1 MARHPDID
9 IARVPDKAPDRGRAR
24 LLADR
29 IWPRGV
35 SKAAQRPD
43 DWLRDSA
50 PTGALG
56 AWFGHDPQKRGAF
69 RNRPLRELANKAD
82 AVGRCLAWRRAR
94 PAPLRFAAP
103 DREHNQAV
111 VLRDDLKQR
120 LKESTS

>member
-9 IARVPDKAPDRGRAR
+9 IARVHDKAPDRGRAR

-35 SKAAQRPD
+35 SKAAQRHD
-43 DWLRDSA
+43 DWLRGIA
-50 PTGALG
+50 PTAALG
-56 AWFGHDPQKRGAF
+56 ARFGHDPQKRGAF
-69 RNRPLRELANKAD
+69 RNRPLRELSNKAD
-82 AVGRCLAWRRAR
+82 AVGRCLAWCRAG

-120 LKESTS
+120 LKENTS